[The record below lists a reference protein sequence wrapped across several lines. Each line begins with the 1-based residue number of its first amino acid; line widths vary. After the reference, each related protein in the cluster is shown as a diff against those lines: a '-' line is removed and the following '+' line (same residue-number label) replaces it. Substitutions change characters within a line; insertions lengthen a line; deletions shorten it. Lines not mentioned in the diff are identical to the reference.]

1 MSATATP
8 IKSDT
13 CPKCF
18 SWQISF
24 VRFMTFNGNLS
35 QEAEVSVYCCD
46 QCGKKFVVSKKQ
58 A

>member
-1 MSATATP
+1 MSAAATP

-24 VRFMTFNGNLS
+24 VRFMTFNGELS
-35 QEAEVSVYCCD
+35 REVEVSVMQCNE
-46 QCGKKFVVSKKQ
+46 CGKKFVVSKK
-58 A
+58 AV